1 MSDRALKAIAVAIW
15 LNGAIFFAVDFTL
28 GGDAVNGK
36 RFGGHYYV
44 GSHLRY
50 TEVSFPVYLYSY
62 VHLVVT
68 AIGAVGFILIAR
80 RLQQRSR

>member
-50 TEVSFPVYLYSY
+50 TEVSFPV
-62 VHLVVT
+62 
-68 AIGAVGFILIAR
+68 
-80 RLQQRSR
+80 